1 MRRTVV
7 VTGTDTG
14 VGKTVVTCALA
25 RSLRA
30 CGRDVVA
37 IKPLES
43 GCDETPTAG
52 EDGVLL
58 AAASGQARPRGAL
71 HRFPE
76 PVAPVVAT
84 GAEAGTPGLESMV
97 EEIEALTPSEGVAL
111 VEGAG
116 GLLSPLAWDWGIA
129 DLARALD
136 ASVLLVAADRL
147 GTLNHTLLTVE
158 CLEQRGLEL
167 LGVVLSAPERPDAS
181 TGGNAAV
188 LARLLPGRRLATL
201 PRLDPAERGNGRLDE
216 VAGWLES

>member
-30 CGRDVVA
+30 RGHDVVA
-37 IKPLES
+37 IKPIET
-43 GCDETPTAG
+43 GCDAAASAG
-52 EDGVLL
+52 EDGALL
-58 AAASGQARPRGAL
+58 AAAAGQASPRVAL
-71 HRFPE
+71 HRFRE
-76 PVAPVVAT
+76 PVAPVVAA
-84 GAEAGTPGLESMV
+84 GGEAETPGLASV
-97 EEIEALTPSEGVAL
+97 VNAIRSRAAPNGITL

-116 GLLSPLAWDWGIA
+116 GLLSPLAWDWGLA
-129 DLARALD
+129 DLASALD

-147 GTLNHTLLTVE
+147 GSLNHTLLTVA
-158 CLEQRGLEL
+158 CLDQRGLEL
-167 LGVVLSAPERPDAS
+167 LGVVLSAPPEPDAS

-188 LARLLPGRRLATL
+188 LARLLPGRRLAAL
-201 PRLDPAERGNGRLDE
+201 PRLIPAERDGCGLDE